1 MKTSM
6 KTMLAALAVLLSA
19 GLMAAEGW
27 STNFKKAKEEGRAKK
42 LPVLMVFSGS
52 DWCQPCISL
61 DRDIL
66 KKKSFIEEAS
76 KKYILFNADYPINT
90 RLGQ

>member
-52 DWCQPCISL
+52 MKIV
-61 DRDIL
+61 R
-66 KKKSFIEEAS
+66 
-76 KKYILFNADYPINT
+76 
-90 RLGQ
+90 RGQQYSRF